1 MKNKIIITICAL
13 IFSVSTLTGFSLAMA
28 QNAPT
33 GAIPTPASSTTTP
46 PAPTSAR
53 EGFSLSPANGQAS
66 MRNFS
71 FTIKAGE
78 TQNAKATVK
87 NFSSETVHFYLYGAD
102 PSLSNTGSLA
112 YETRDQSGDGPGAWI
127 KFATPGLDLG
137 PDEGK
142 TVEFTV
148 TVPAETKPG
157 EYRAG
162 VTMEKNKPAANNP
175 GITIATRVVNHA
187 KIIVTGPDGSA
198 PAPTVTPAAT
208 PPAATGTPSSDWQKY
223 YFWISFGLFLASLTL
238 LVWTILRGKKNK
250 VSHAHPHT
258 QDHKAHKHNA
268 HAKGKHERK

>member
-13 IFSVSTLTGFSLAMA
+13 IFSISTLAGFSLAMA
-28 QNAPT
+28 QNAT
-33 GAIPTPASSTTTP
+33 TAAIPTPAAVSTATTVP

-66 MRNFS
+66 MRNFL
-71 FTIKAGE
+71 FTLKAGE
-78 TQNAKATVK
+78 TQNAKATIK

-102 PSLSNTGSLA
+102 PTLSNTGSLA
-112 YETRDQSGDGPGAWI
+112 YETRDQSGDGPGSWV

-137 PDEGK
+137 PDEEK
-142 TVEFTV
+142 TVELTI

-187 KIIVTGPDGSA
+187 KIMVTSPDGLT
-198 PAPTVTPAAT
+198 PTPTVTPATT
-208 PPAATGTPSSDWQKY
+208 PAPAPTGWQKY
-223 YFWISFGLFLASLTL
+223 YFWISFGLFLASLAL
-238 LVWTILRGKKNK
+238 LIWTIFYGKKHKARNEQ
-250 VSHAHPHT
+250 PHT
-258 QDHKAHKHNA
+258 HDHKAHNHNA